1 MEGDTLLLHFLNF
14 AIEFH
19 IQYFSIVGLLAG
31 LYLTTRNINPAV
43 CSLLSA
49 GTIGLC
55 LIAWAVFQVGGFPL
69 RGDGVIALFPA
80 FMYFM
85 IGFPIALTLY
95 YILFKSID
103 LYKIRK
109 KAGK

>member
-1 MEGDTLLLHFLNF
+1 
-14 AIEFH
+14 
-19 IQYFSIVGLLAG
+19 
-31 LYLTTRNINPAV
+31 LTTKNVNPAV

-49 GTIGLC
+49 GTLGLC
-55 LIAWAVFQVGGFPL
+55 LIAWAGFQEGGFPL
-69 RGDGVIALFPA
+69 SGDGVIALFPA

-85 IGFPIALTLY
+85 MGFPIALTLY
-95 YILFKSID
+95 YVFFKSLD